1 MKFEL
6 IKARIRTLPEVAA
19 WPQMVDVVER
29 AVHREGRSIWD
40 YPFAAS
46 LAVGGTEEAALPGG
60 AAVFCA
66 MASIHLVDDILDED
80 PEGDYR
86 RLGTGPAANLA
97 LAFQAAAHRVLDSPT
112 LPIVTAETRAALQE
126 SLAGMALATAFG
138 QNLDTRPLRSEEE
151 YWQVL
156 EAKTPP
162 LFGMALYVGALL
174 GGAPQGVAESLQR
187 LGHVMGRFIQV
198 SDDLSDALKT
208 PAGADWRRRF
218 HNLPILYA
226 MTAEHPERDEFL
238 HLATRAGNPA
248 ALAAAQKILLRSG
261 AVSYCAL
268 KLIELS
274 QQARQLLGSLP
285 LADPGPVARLL
296 EHQIKPLRQLFES
309 MGVDEPAALTVEW
322 APEWALECG

>member
-1 MKFEL
+1 MKFEQ
-6 IKARIRTLPEVAA
+6 IKARVRAIAEISA
-19 WPQMVDVVER
+19 WPQMVDLVER
-29 AVHREGRSIWD
+29 AVHREGHSLWD

-46 LAVGGTEEAALPGG
+46 LAVGGTEEDALPGA

-66 MASIHLVDDILDED
+66 LTSIHLVDDMLDEEPD
-80 PEGDYR
+80 GDYR
-86 RLGTGPAANLA
+86 HLGEGPTANLA
-97 LAFQAAAHRVLDSPT
+97 LAFQAAAHRVLDAAAPGAAG
-112 LPIVTAETRAALQE
+112 AETRAALQS

-162 LFGMALYVGALL
+162 LFGLALSVGARL
-174 GGAPQGVAESLQR
+174 GGASAEIADAMR
-187 LGHVMGRFIQV
+187 HLGHVMGRFIQV
-198 SDDLSDALKT
+198 SDDLADALKT
-208 PAGADWRRRF
+208 PASADWRRRF

-274 QQARQLLGSLP
+274 QEARQRLARIP
-285 LADPGPVARLL
+285 LADPRPLERLL
-296 EHQIKPLRQLFES
+296 EHQMRPLRSLLES
-309 MGVDEPAALTVEW
+309 VDAGEPEIL
-322 APEWALECG
+322 ALECG

>member
-6 IKARIRTLPEVAA
+6 IKARVRAIPEVSA
-19 WPQMVDVVER
+19 WPQMVDLVER
-29 AVHREGRSIWD
+29 AVHREGQSLWD

-46 LAVGGTEEAALPGG
+46 LAVGGTEEAALPGA

-66 MASIHLVDDILDED
+66 LTSIHLVDDMLDEETD
-80 PEGDYR
+80 GDYR
-86 RLGTGPAANLA
+86 HLGAGPVANLA
-97 LAFQAAAHRVLDSPT
+97 LAFQAAAHRVLDDAVPGG
-112 LPIVTAETRAALQE
+112 IGAEKRAALQA

-162 LFGMALYVGALL
+162 LFGFALSVGARL
-174 GGAPQGVAESLQR
+174 GGAPDAIAEPMR
-187 LGHVMGRFIQV
+187 HLGYVMGRFIQV
-198 SDDLSDALKT
+198 SDDLADALKT

-261 AVSYCAL
+261 AVSYCTL

-274 QQARQLLGSLP
+274 QQARHLLGRIP
-285 LADPGPVARLL
+285 LADPRPVERLL
-296 EHQIKPLRQLFES
+296 EVQMRPLRHLLES
-309 MGVDEPAALTVEW
+309 VGAGEPEIL
-322 APEWALECG
+322 ALECG

>member
-1 MKFEL
+1 MRFEQ
-6 IKARIRTLPEVAA
+6 IKARVRAIAEVSA
-19 WPQMVDVVER
+19 WPQMVDLVER
-29 AVHREGRSIWD
+29 AVHREGQSLWE
-40 YPFAAS
+40 YPFAAC
-46 LAVGGTEEAALPGG
+46 LAVGGTEEAALPGA

-66 MASIHLVDDILDED
+66 LTSIHLVDDMLDEEPD
-80 PEGDYR
+80 GDYR
-86 RLGTGPAANLA
+86 RLGAGPVANLA
-97 LAFQAAAHRVLDSPT
+97 LAFQAVAHRVLDDGAAG
-112 LPIVTAETRAALQE
+112 AERRAALQA

-174 GGAPQGVAESLQR
+174 GGAPEAVAEPIRR

-198 SDDLSDALKT
+198 SDDLADALKT
-208 PAGADWRRRF
+208 PASADWRRRF

-261 AVSYCAL
+261 AVSYCTL

-274 QQARQLLGSLP
+274 QQARQLLSHIP
-285 LADPGPVARLL
+285 LADPQPLERLL
-296 EHQIKPLRQLFES
+296 EHQMRPLRHLLES
-309 MGVDEPAALTVEW
+309 VGAGEPEVL
-322 APEWALECG
+322 ALECG